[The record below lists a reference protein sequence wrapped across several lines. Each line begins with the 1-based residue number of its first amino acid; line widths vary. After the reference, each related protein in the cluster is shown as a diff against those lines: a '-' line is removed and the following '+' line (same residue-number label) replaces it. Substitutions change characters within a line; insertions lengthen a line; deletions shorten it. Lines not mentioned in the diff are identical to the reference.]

1 MSRVAADMPR
11 SWGLYESLWERA
23 EREDRELAGKPVHPG
38 AAPWERER
46 QIRLEQL
53 RAGYPVEMSHMD
65 LPEAARP
72 GGKGYGCMKVV
83 YPDGSITPLKRDR
96 RDTGELLYE
105 WAESDQYGTPAD
117 YARHLYGKYYGEGRE
132 NL

>member
-1 MSRVAADMPR
+1 MGACGARRPR
-11 SWGLYESLWERA
+11 ACRQARTRWCR
-23 EREDRELAGKPVHPG
+23 
-38 AAPWERER
+38 PWERER